1 MSIYCLIAY
10 IEQVGVNATWEGLKA
25 WKEENWRAKLEDI
38 IMNIEIAITN
48 LGTHYFYYRNITCKE
63 DYDNAVKEFCD
74 NYPNDFEI
82 QLIESDIRYVDSD
95 NLYDFLE
102 IVDETEESEEVIAF
116 LLNWYSKEDVKKI
129 FEDYNFYVVEATSA
143 TEAIAEYLR
152 NVICIEIPEH
162 LEYYIDWEQFQID
175 YECNGYFIKELNLE
189 EYIIVVP
196 F

>member
-1 MSIYCLIAY
+1 
-10 IEQVGVNATWEGLKA
+10 
-25 WKEENWRAKLEDI
+25 
-38 IMNIEIAITN
+38 MNIEIAITN

-82 QLIESDIRYVDSD
+82 QLIESDIRYVNSD

-116 LLNWYSKEDVKKI
+116 LLNWYSKEDVKRI

-143 TEAIAEYLR
+143 TEAIAEYLI
-152 NVICIEIPEH
+152 NVMCIEIPEH
-162 LEYYIDWEQFQID
+162 LENYIDWEQFQID
-175 YECNGYFIKELNLE
+175 YECNSYFIKELNLE
-189 EYIIVVP
+189 EYIIVAP

>member
-1 MSIYCLIAY
+1 
-10 IEQVGVNATWEGLKA
+10 
-25 WKEENWRAKLEDI
+25 
-38 IMNIEIAITN
+38 MNIEIAITN

-116 LLNWYSKEDVKKI
+116 LLNWYSKEDVKRI

-152 NVICIEIPEH
+152 NVICIEIP
-162 LEYYIDWEQFQID
+162 
-175 YECNGYFIKELNLE
+175 
-189 EYIIVVP
+189 
-196 F
+196 

>member
-1 MSIYCLIAY
+1 
-10 IEQVGVNATWEGLKA
+10 
-25 WKEENWRAKLEDI
+25 
-38 IMNIEIAITN
+38 MNIEIAITN

-116 LLNWYSKEDVKKI
+116 LLKWYSKEDVKRI

-162 LEYYIDWEQFQID
+162 LEYYIDWEQFRID
-175 YECNGYFIKELNLE
+175 YECDGYFIKELNLE
-189 EYIIVVP
+189 EYIIVAP